1 MAENPVSDTQS
12 LLESMLQKLR
22 VNTQTNNS
30 SHTDMQTC
38 SLPVMYY
45 AETMEDSSKA
55 TVYQFEFSSSNKE
68 QDRHSIQN
76 KCENPWT
83 QQSVNFRGTQAPFAD
98 QLPKRIR
105 RVSSKPKHTP
115 LIWGEHNHFPSERSN
130 DAISCVGEQ
139 EMPNVEKRQQFSL
152 KGETKGVYNSSVL
165 PLYKT
170 EPYRN
175 PPDLLA
181 PTLATSTSVLDKPE
195 VKGQSGTWSWD
206 TEKEKNE
213 GTRVHEESGKRTSK
227 KKWRDA
233 KRWAQRVKERWRER
247 HRSTETRQRD
257 DGERQVQSEVLQSN
271 LSPISM
277 PIDVNTTTAVTE
289 NPNIHNEPI
298 NTELDESTLCSLSDM
313 SENLFSFGTS
323 NLMEEIFNGTKW
335 AQFLTVN
342 CTTQDQSQESPSI
355 SQSCKE
361 EWNGKWNH
369 TKTIDSHSAN
379 EHSVPQLISIQQ
391 SHSQPQVSDTSHNQP
406 QGGKEVF
413 IPILDSYVKPMDR
426 SSIKSHGSLS
436 RKREHWTRRRNPF
449 EDSSQDMEDEYHC
462 RSTSSIS
469 PMSTL
474 TSLQNSVSEDSDSYK
489 SLETVIK
496 KMRMEESRHVRFAEE
511 VVILPPSFISEDEDD
526 CLEDDCPEEPSPR
539 SSFPKWIGSLKVK
552 QTRKYKF

>member
-1 MAENPVSDTQS
+1 
-12 LLESMLQKLR
+12 
-22 VNTQTNNS
+22 
-30 SHTDMQTC
+30 
-38 SLPVMYY
+38 
-45 AETMEDSSKA
+45 
-55 TVYQFEFSSSNKE
+55 
-68 QDRHSIQN
+68 
-76 KCENPWT
+76 
-83 QQSVNFRGTQAPFAD
+83 
-98 QLPKRIR
+98 
-105 RVSSKPKHTP
+105 
-115 LIWGEHNHFPSERSN
+115 
-130 DAISCVGEQ
+130 
-139 EMPNVEKRQQFSL
+139 MPNVEKRQQFSL

-369 TKTIDSHSAN
+369 TKTIDSHSGMTQAETSFPESFTQDMAFNMHVNNETEMSKISVLSSDFNDLSANQSQTSDLFTNQLQTTNLSFNESQKSKQTSKQSQFSHQLSYKSTAN